1 MIFLLILLL
10 VLFPSCSKTDSVEQK
25 PDFIL
30 RYADNQT
37 ADFPT
42 SKAAEMFSDLV
53 YEKTE
58 GKIKI
63 LVYPDAKLGNE
74 NEVLEQV
81 LIGGIDFSRF
91 SLGTFADHIKIFEV
105 LELPFLYRD
114 SEHMWRVLDGEIGD
128 DFIKRTQNSGVVGLS
143 WFDAGARNFYTIK
156 KVNSLSELKGLEI
169 RVQESDFMSAIIS
182 ALGATAIQIPYSD
195 VYSSLKTWKI
205 DGAENNYP
213 SFVSMGHSEVAK
225 YMLLDGHVRIPEL
238 QVMSSI
244 TYEKLYKANPEY
256 IDIIYECA
264 KKSALYERE
273 LWKKAE
279 EDALVKMKEN
289 GVELTPIS
297 DEEREYFKNK
307 ISSLYE
313 NRSQE
318 EKEIIKAIQEL

>member
-91 SLGTFADHIKIFEV
+91 SLGTFADYVKIFEV